1 MKKRIF
7 WGVLVLVIF
16 GALLVG
22 AIFSKPKEEVGFPPL
37 FSPPP
42 TLIPSPVPKPIKIIF
57 GGDLMFDRNIRL
69 QAEKFGGYDFF
80 FTNLAPLFQ
89 EADLVVANL
98 EGPITKFSSQSVG
111 TLPGS
116 PKNFIFTFSPAV
128 VETLA
133 KNNFYLLNLGNN
145 HILNFGLEGLAQT
158 KNYLKVAGIGYFGNT
173 GDDEERYFIWQKDN
187 LKIGFVN
194 YNQFVPNGFALAKE
208 DILKARPQADL
219 IILYAHWGEEYQE
232 EPNKLIKEQA
242 HQLAEAGADLIIGSH
257 PHVVQPAELY
267 QGKKIYYSL
276 GNFLF
281 DQYFSPE
288 TQKGLLVVL
297 TIDPKTRAFSFQDL
311 TVQMASGAPLVLEE
325 KLK

>member
-7 WGVLVLVIF
+7 LGGLILVIF
-16 GALLVG
+16 SVLLGV
-22 AIFSKPKEEVGFPPL
+22 IFSDSKEEVSFAPVFL
-37 FSPPP
+37 SPP
-42 TLIPSPVPKPIKIIF
+42 TLIPSPAPKPIKIIF

-69 QAEKFGGYDFF
+69 QAEKFGDYDFF

-98 EGPITKFSSQSVG
+98 EGPITSFASQSVG

-116 PKNFIFTFSPAV
+116 PKNFVFTFPPETA
-128 VETLA
+128 ETLER
-133 KNNFYLLNLGNN
+133 NNLRLLNLGNN
-145 HILNFGLEGLAQT
+145 HILNFGPEGLAQT
-158 KNYLKVAGIGYFGNT
+158 KNYLKTAGLKFFGNT
-173 GDDEERYFIWQKDN
+173 GDNEERYFIWQKDN

-194 YNQFVPNGFALAKE
+194 YNQFVPNGFALARD
-208 DILKARPQADL
+208 DILKARSQADL
-219 IILYAHWGEEYQE
+219 VVLYAHWGEEYQE
-232 EPNKLIKEQA
+232 RPGQTIEEQA
-242 HQLAEAGADLIIGSH
+242 HQLIEAGADLIIGSH
-257 PHVVQPAELY
+257 PHVIQSTELY

-311 TVQMASGAPLVLEE
+311 TVQIASGSPLVLEE

>member
-1 MKKRIF
+1 MKKIIF
-7 WGVLVLVIF
+7 LGGLILVIF
-16 GALLVG
+16 GILLGV
-22 AIFSKPKEEVGFPPL
+22 IFSDSKEEVSFASVFL
-37 FSPPP
+37 SPP
-42 TLIPSPVPKPIKIIF
+42 TLIPSPAPKPIKIIF
-57 GGDLMFDRNIRL
+57 GGDLMFDRNVRL
-69 QAEKFGGYDFF
+69 QAEKFGDYDFF

-145 HILNFGLEGLAQT
+145 HILNFGLGGLAQT
-158 KNYLKVAGIGYFGNT
+158 KNYLKAAGIGYFGNT
-173 GDDEERYFIWQKDN
+173 VDDEERYFIWQKDN

-194 YNQFVPNGFALAKE
+194 YNQFAPNGFAVAKE
-208 DILKARPQADL
+208 DILKTRPQADL

-242 HQLAEAGADLIIGSH
+242 HQLIKTGADLIIGSH
-257 PHVVQPAELY
+257 PHVVQSTEAY

-297 TIDPKTRAFSFQDL
+297 TIDPKTRAFSFRDL
-311 TVQMASGAPLVLEE
+311 TVQMASEAPLVLEE

>member
-7 WGVLVLVIF
+7 LGGLILVIF
-16 GALLVG
+16 GVLFVG
-22 AIFSKPKEEVGFPPL
+22 AIFSKPKEEVSFL
-37 FSPPP
+37 SFFSPPP
-42 TLIPSPVPKPIKIIF
+42 TPTPPPSPVKIIF

-69 QAEKFGGYDFF
+69 QAEKFGDYDFF

-98 EGPITKFSSQSVG
+98 EGPITSFASQSVG

-116 PKNFIFTFSPAV
+116 PKNFIFTFSPEIV
-128 VETLA
+128 KTL
-133 KNNFYLLNLGNN
+133 KQNNLRLLNLGNN
-145 HILNFGLEGLAQT
+145 HILNFGPEGLAQT
-158 KNYLKVAGIGYFGNT
+158 KNYLETAGLKFFGNT
-173 GDDEERYFIWQKDN
+173 GDNEERYFIWQKDN

-194 YNQFVPNGFALAKE
+194 YNQFVPNGFTLAKE
-208 DILKARPQADL
+208 DILKARSQADL
-219 IILYAHWGEEYQE
+219 VVLYAHWGEEYQE
-232 EPNKLIKEQA
+232 RPGQTIEEQA
-242 HQLAEAGADLIIGSH
+242 HQLIEAGADLIIGSH
-257 PHVVQPAELY
+257 PHVIQSTELY

-297 TIDPKTRAFSFQDL
+297 TIDPKTRDFSFQDL
-311 TVQMASGAPLVLEE
+311 TVQIISGSPLVLEE

>member
-7 WGVLVLVIF
+7 LGGLILVIF
-16 GALLVG
+16 GVFLGV
-22 AIFSKPKEEVGFPPL
+22 IFSNSKEEVNFAPVFL
-37 FSPPP
+37 SPPTP
-42 TLIPSPVPKPIKIIF
+42 ISSPAPKPIKIVF

-98 EGPITKFSSQSVG
+98 EGPITEFSSQSVG

-116 PKNFIFTFSPAV
+116 PKNFIFTFSSAV

-173 GDDEERYFIWQKDN
+173 GDDEKRYFVWQKDN

-194 YNQFVPNGFALAKE
+194 YNQFAPNGFALAKE

-219 IILYAHWGEEYQE
+219 VILYAHWGEEYQE
-232 EPNKLIKEQA
+232 RPGQTIEKQA
-242 HQLAEAGADLIIGSH
+242 RQLVEAGADLIIGSH

-311 TVQMASGAPLVLEE
+311 TVQMASEVPLVLEE